1 MFILIAPQNAV
12 GNCIIDDMRAMT
24 DAAGDRPVI
33 LVNPRLKDMPGSSGI
48 MQTMGR
54 DMRLKYAASFETCYS
69 FRLLYY
75 AGSFYPIMGA
85 LRMAYPNNMRFIE
98 GLMSPMGRRNMFL

>member
-1 MFILIAPQNAV
+1 
-12 GNCIIDDMRAMT
+12 
-24 DAAGDRPVI
+24 
-33 LVNPRLKDMPGSSGI
+33 MPGSSGV

-54 DMRLKYAASFETCYS
+54 DIRLKYAASFETCYS

-85 LRMAYPNNMRFIE
+85 LRMSYPNRYEIYRRVDELNGKEKYILIAEFTNKPTPDDITCAFT
-98 GLMSPMGRRNMFL
+98 GRKKEEEKTPSGFWGFLNGIF

>member
-1 MFILIAPQNAV
+1 
-12 GNCIIDDMRAMT
+12 
-24 DAAGDRPVI
+24 
-33 LVNPRLKDMPGSSGI
+33 MPGSSGVMQVSDFWSLLKI
-48 MQTMGR
+48 NLITAANIDYSVCFFTFDDQTMGR

-85 LRMAYPNNMRFIE
+85 LRYI
-98 GLMSPMGRRNMFL
+98 